1 MKALLIVI
9 VLVAL
14 VVLWV
19 ISVQRKLVEK
29 DELCKNALSQ
39 IGVQQAS
46 RWDALTALVE
56 LVKSYNEHEYNTLRD
71 VIAQRKNITGE
82 STVAEAQA
90 QEQVLTGLVRNINL
104 VAEQYPE
111 LKANENYAK
120 AMDSVNLYENQVRLS
135 RMTFNDTVTK
145 FNKEIRQFP
154 TSLVAGLL
162 GFKTRDY
169 LDEAVGKSDMP
180 TISTRPSA
188 SRTCLR

>member
-1 MKALLIVI
+1 MTLLIILAIVALL
-9 VLVAL
+9 
-14 VVLWV
+14 VLWV
-19 ISVQRKLVEK
+19 IGVQRKLVEK

-46 RWDALTALVE
+46 RWDALTVLVE

-154 TSLVAGLL
+154 TSIVAGML

-180 TISTRPSA
+180 SMKI
-188 SRTCLR
+188 